1 MRSAVRIRYPPLPE
15 LLWQSRGEGCKAMKK
30 TAIKDVDA
38 YIAAQPKNVAAKLK
52 QLRQTVRSAAPEA
65 QEIIS
70 YGMPAYKYHGRLVYF
85 GAFKNH
91 ISFYPR
97 PSGSTTLQKRALAI
111 QRGERNGE
119 TSFGQAA
126 ATRPDSEH

>member
-1 MRSAVRIRYPPLPE
+1 
-15 LLWQSRGEGCKAMKK
+15 MKK

-97 PSGSTTLQKRALAI
+97 PSGSTTLQKELSQYKGAKGTVKLPLDKPLPLGLIRKIVKFKAKANLKK
-111 QRGERNGE
+111 QE
-119 TSFGQAA
+119 
-126 ATRPDSEH
+126 

>member
-1 MRSAVRIRYPPLPE
+1 
-15 LLWQSRGEGCKAMKK
+15 MKK

-97 PSGSTTLQKRALAI
+97 PSGSTTFQKELSQYKGAKGTVKLPLDKPLPLGLIRKIVKFKAKANLKK
-111 QRGERNGE
+111 QKEK
-119 TSFGQAA
+119 
-126 ATRPDSEH
+126 